1 MSNIEV
7 RKRTW
12 TTLEFSVPSPCVQ
25 ADIWHAHR
33 AATRAWVEATGY
45 DPAAMPPDDAFK
57 CEARDD
63 SIVFI
68 VTHEEVS

>member
-25 ADIWHAHR
+25 GDVRVALH
-33 AATRAWVEATGY
+33 AATRAYVEATGH

-68 VTHEEVS
+68 ITTEQAV